1 MSSDHQDALF
11 EEYRSCDEQVTR
23 LDNLIWQ
30 TASIIFPI
38 TLAGFALFGLSSSHT
53 PERFFV
59 IVATAVGSITLLITW
74 YLLSCRWYVYEHVAF
89 YRMREIEDELGLW
102 HRRYSS
108 FIRVS
113 PKKQKLALQRMSDD
127 EKPRFQKL
135 SSQVGSVPFIGLRT
149 TTTVITTIF
158 VIGWLA
164 LIVRE
169 YILTF

>member
-1 MSSDHQDALF
+1 
-11 EEYRSCDEQVTR
+11 
-23 LDNLIWQ
+23 
-30 TASIIFPI
+30 
-38 TLAGFALFGLSSSHT
+38 
-53 PERFFV
+53 
-59 IVATAVGSITLLITW
+59 
-74 YLLSCRWYVYEHVAF
+74 
-89 YRMREIEDELGLW
+89 MREIEDELGLW